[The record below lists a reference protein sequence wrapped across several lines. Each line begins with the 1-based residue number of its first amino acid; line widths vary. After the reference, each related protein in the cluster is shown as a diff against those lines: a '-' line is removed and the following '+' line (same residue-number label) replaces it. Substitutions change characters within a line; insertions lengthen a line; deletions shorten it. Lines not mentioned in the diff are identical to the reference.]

1 VHLDHAAVH
10 ASSWDGLRNGSTGV
24 RGLPRPQRSEWG
36 ARVTFAGTARALRP
50 CPDPV
55 AHRSVNTSEFQAEDD
70 VAVFGRVPV
79 ARRNILADRRR
90 LFIAVAGIG
99 VALGLIFLLEG
110 LWQGFQVQISAYEDN
125 VGADLFVGQA
135 GVHNFLGDTSV
146 IPKSAAEQVQAIP
159 SVDSAD
165 PITARFVILD
175 LHGRKQFTFLIAAE
189 QGRIGGPWRLA
200 AGRRVAEA
208 DEAVIDRTL
217 ADQHGVA
224 VGERIDI
231 AGRPFEVVGLSE
243 QTRSWMS
250 SFVFVSPTA
259 AETLL
264 RSAGTA
270 SYLLVNAADPEMT
283 ARLIETRT
291 GLTALPAATL
301 AENDRVQLSKVF
313 GEPINLMVG
322 VAFVAGTIIV
332 ALTVYSAIVER
343 IREYGIAKAMG
354 ARWARLFGIVL
365 GQTLVLAALGTVAG
379 FLVYLGAYRLVAL
392 VRPQFWVHLT
402 PSTVLLVIAAAAL
415 MALLAAVIPTR
426 RVARLDPAS
435 VYRG

>member
-1 VHLDHAAVH
+1 
-10 ASSWDGLRNGSTGV
+10 
-24 RGLPRPQRSEWG
+24 
-36 ARVTFAGTARALRP
+36 
-50 CPDPV
+50 
-55 AHRSVNTSEFQAEDD
+55 

-79 ARRNILADRRR
+79 ARRNIVADRRR

-110 LWQGFQVQISAYEDN
+110 LWRGFQVQISAYEDN

-135 GVHNFLGDTSV
+135 GVHNFLGDTSM
-146 IPKSAAEQVQAIP
+146 IPRSAAQQVRALP
-159 SVDSAD
+159 GVARAD

-189 QGRIGGPWRLA
+189 RDGIGGPWSLA
-200 AGRRVAEA
+200 AGRRVAGD
-208 DEAVIDRTL
+208 DEVVIDRTL
-217 ADQHGVA
+217 ADQHGVE

-231 AGRPFEVVGLSE
+231 AGRSFRVAGLSE
-243 QTRSWMS
+243 DTRSWMS
-250 SFVFVSPTA
+250 SFVFVSPA
-259 AETLL
+259 AADTLF

-270 SYLLVNAADPEMT
+270 SYLLVNAADPEAA
-283 ARLIETRT
+283 ARLIEART

-313 GEPINLMVG
+313 GEPINLMVA

-343 IREYGIAKAMG
+343 IGEYGIAKAMG
-354 ARWARLFGIVL
+354 ASRARLFGIVL
-365 GQTLVLAALGTVAG
+365 GQTSVLAGLGILAG
-379 FLVYLGAYRLVAL
+379 FVVYQGAYRLVAL

-402 PSTVLLVIAAAAL
+402 PATLVLVVAAAAL

-426 RVARLDPAS
+426 RVARLDPAA